1 MCPPQENIDDHRLRG
16 LQYYETDR
24 MGITHHSNYIRFMEE
39 ARTEWMESM
48 GMGYDEFESLGLTS
62 PMLSVSC
69 NYKKP
74 TTYGDHLDIA
84 IYIQDCAHLKIR
96 VAYVMTCRGEVVCTG
111 ESSHCI
117 MDANGRPVSLKK
129 SYPELYANY
138 EAYHQNQG
146 DYKL

>member
-1 MCPPQENIDDHRLRG
+1 MTYQHKV
-16 LQYYETDR
+16 QYYETDR

-74 TTYGDHLDIA
+74 TTYGDHIDIA

-96 VAYVMTCRGEVVCTG
+96 AAYVMTCSGEVVCTG

>member
-1 MCPPQENIDDHRLRG
+1 MTYQHKV
-16 LQYYETDR
+16 QYYETDR

-74 TTYGDHLDIA
+74 TTYGDHIDIA

-117 MDANGRPVSLKK
+117 MDANRRPVSLKK

>member
-1 MCPPQENIDDHRLRG
+1 
-16 LQYYETDR
+16 
-24 MGITHHSNYIRFMEE
+24 
-39 ARTEWMESM
+39 
-48 GMGYDEFESLGLTS
+48 MGYDEFESLGLTS

-74 TTYGDHLDIA
+74 TTYGDHIDIA

-146 DYKL
+146 DYKV

>member
-1 MCPPQENIDDHRLRG
+1 MTYQHKV
-16 LQYYETDR
+16 QYYETDR

-74 TTYGDHLDIA
+74 TTYGDHIDIA
-84 IYIQDCAHLKIR
+84 KIR

-138 EAYHQNQG
+138 EGYHQNQG

>member
-1 MCPPQENIDDHRLRG
+1 
-16 LQYYETDR
+16 
-24 MGITHHSNYIRFMEE
+24 
-39 ARTEWMESM
+39 
-48 GMGYDEFESLGLTS
+48 
-62 PMLSVSC
+62 
-69 NYKKP
+69 
-74 TTYGDHLDIA
+74 
-84 IYIQDCAHLKIR
+84 
-96 VAYVMTCRGEVVCTG
+96 MTCRGEVVCTG

>member
-1 MCPPQENIDDHRLRG
+1 MIYQHKV
-16 LQYYETDR
+16 QYYETDR

-48 GMGYDEFESLGLTS
+48 GMSYDTFEKLGLSS
-62 PMLSVSC
+62 PMLSVNC
-69 NYKKP
+69 NYKKS
-74 TTYGDHLDIA
+74 TTYSDVIDIA
-84 IYIQDCAHLKIR
+84 IYIEDCDHLKIR

-117 MDANGRPVSLKK
+117 LDSQGKPVSLKK
-129 SYPELYANY
+129 QYPEVHANY
-138 EAYHQNQG
+138 KAYQEKQG

>member
-1 MCPPQENIDDHRLRG
+1 MTYQHKV
-16 LQYYETDR
+16 QYYETDR

-74 TTYGDHLDIA
+74 TTYGDHIDIA
-84 IYIQDCAHLKIR
+84 IYI
-96 VAYVMTCRGEVVCTG
+96 MTCRGEVVCTG